1 MKPTGKQFIAEF
13 INCSV
18 DILNDQQTIERI
30 LSKGIEKCGL
40 NLVSI
45 NSHSFNPIGVTS
57 IAIISESHI
66 AIHTYPEARHA
77 SLDIFTCSDES
88 QLSLDLLHFLKD
100 ELDPDTVRIAEMKR
114 GNPLDIIHTDWIT
127 DFSESIGFEVRYHIE
142 EKILNT
148 RSEYQQIKVINNET
162 FGRMLFLD
170 GELQIAAA
178 DAHIYNQS
186 MVSPLIEADNSL
198 NSVAILGGGDGGVL
212 YELLKHNP
220 GSVTLID
227 IDEEVINTSK
237 KYLKDICFDA
247 FDHPGV
253 TIIYADAN
261 TFLDENHDFDAIVY
275 DLTMHP
281 ESFINIDREIYLDRI
296 FSKIRDNLKE
306 GGIVSV
312 QCCSQF
318 DATTRDMITE
328 ILNKHFSDVTFTKS
342 YIPSYCVSWVFAS
355 AKRK

>member
-13 INCSV
+13 INCSA

-30 LSKGIEKCGL
+30 LSKGIEKCGM

-57 IAIISESHI
+57 IAIVSESHI

-88 QLSLDLLHFLKD
+88 QLSIDLLDFLKD
-100 ELDPDTVRIAEMKR
+100 ELDPDTVRVAEMKR
-114 GNPLDIIHTDWIT
+114 GNPLEIIHTDWIT
-127 DFSESIGFEVRYHIE
+127 DFCESIGFEVRYHVE
-142 EKILNT
+142 EKILDT
-148 RSEYQQIKVINNET
+148 RSEYQQINVIKNET
-162 FGRMLFLD
+162 FGRMMFLD

-186 MVSPLIEADNSL
+186 MVSPLIEAGNSL
-198 NSVAILGGGDGGVL
+198 NNVAILGGGDGGVL

-220 GSVTLID
+220 GRVTLID
-227 IDEEVINTSK
+227 IDKEVINTAR

-247 FDHPGV
+247 FDDPSV
-253 TIIYADAN
+253 TIINDDAN
-261 TFLDENHDFDAIVY
+261 TFLDEKHDFDAIVY

-281 ESFINIDREIYLDRI
+281 ESFINVDREIYLDGI
-296 FSKIRDNLKE
+296 FSKIKDNLKT
-306 GGIVSV
+306 GGVLSV

-318 DATTRDMITE
+318 DATTLGIITV
-328 ILNKHFSDVTFTKS
+328 ILNKHFSDVTFKKS
-342 YIPSYCVSWVFAS
+342 YIPSFCVSWVFAS